1 MTQRQSA
8 RDLGLAPGTL
18 PPGPAN
24 AITDVPGVR
33 VGHVTLRRGS
43 GIRTGVTAIVPDGVD
58 RAGGMLPAG
67 LFVGNGFGKLIGAT
81 QLVELG
87 AIETPIVLTSTLSA
101 FRAADAL
108 VSHLLA
114 LPGNENLVTVN
125 PVVGETNDGYLSD
138 IRARPVT
145 EDDVLTALRAAR
157 PGPVEQGAVGAG
169 TGTVALGFKAGVGSA
184 SRRVRL
190 ADGAPCT
197 VGVLVQA
204 NFAGTLTV
212 GGARISPDV
221 ALPGAAGP
229 GAAGPGAVGPDADDP
244 RLGPVLTGQAG
255 PAGRGE
261 SGTEP
266 NSCMIIVAVDAC
278 LDSRQLTRV
287 ARRAVFAM
295 ARTGSDFTAGSG
307 DYAIAF
313 ATRSGAPVPED
324 ALGPFFTAAMEAVE
338 EAILNSL
345 FLAETTTGYLGH
357 VRHAVPLGF
366 VVRACRAATPA
377 AGRPPA
383 IGP

>member
-8 RDLGLAPGTL
+8 RDLGLAPGIL
-18 PPGPAN
+18 PPGPLN
-24 AITDVPGVR
+24 ALTDVPGVR
-33 VGHVTLRRGS
+33 VGQVTLRRGS
-43 GIRTGVTAIVPDGVD
+43 GIRTGVTAIVPDAVD
-58 RAGGMLPAG
+58 RAGGTLPAG

-87 AIETPIVLTSTLSA
+87 AIETPIVLTGTLSA

-108 VSHLLA
+108 VTYLLA
-114 LPGNENLVTVN
+114 LPGNEGLVTVN

-145 EDDVLTALRAAR
+145 EDDVLAAIQGAVT
-157 PGPVEQGAVGAG
+157 GPVDQGAVGAG
-169 TGTVALGFKAGVGSA
+169 TGTTALGFKAGIGTA
-184 SRRVRL
+184 SRQVRL
-190 ADGAPCT
+190 PGGAPCT

-212 GGARISPDV
+212 GGTRISPDL
-221 ALPGAAGP
+221 ALPGAVEP
-229 GAAGPGAVGPDADDP
+229 GAAAA
-244 RLGPVLTGQAG
+244 LAATGK
-255 PAGRGE
+255 PAE
-261 SGTEP
+261 PGTEP
-266 NSCMIIVAVDAC
+266 NSCMIIVGVDAC

-313 ATRSGAPVPED
+313 ATRAGAPVPED
-324 ALGPFFTAAMEAVE
+324 HLGPVFAAAMEAVE

-345 FLAETTTGYLGH
+345 FLAETTTGYHGH
-357 VRHAVPLGF
+357 VRQAVPLGYL
-366 VVRACRAATPA
+366 VRACRATASPA
-377 AGRPPA
+377 DRPP
-383 IGP
+383 GTGL